1 MAAALVAA
9 LFIGLPL
16 GALCVVRAV
25 SHVVV
30 VRFFKEI
37 GQSDREHAK
46 NFPAGSQSARAYG
59 ALRACGALERL
70 VGTFIFFLD
79 VG

>member
-1 MAAALVAA
+1 MAAALGAA
-9 LFIGLPL
+9 LFIGLQL
-16 GALCVVRAV
+16 GAVRGARCVA
-25 SHVVV
+25 V

-37 GQSDREHAK
+37 GQSDRENA
-46 NFPAGSQSARAYG
+46 NFFPAGSQSSRAYG

-70 VGTFIFFLD
+70 VGHFFLD

>member
-37 GQSDREHAK
+37 GQSDRENAK
-46 NFPAGSQSARAYG
+46 FFRLARRARAPT
-59 ALRACGALERL
+59 APCAPAARL
-70 VGTFIFFLD
+70 KR
-79 VG
+79 

>member
-16 GALCVVRAV
+16 GALCVVRARV
-25 SHVVV
+25 VALVV

-37 GQSDREHAK
+37 GQSDRENAK

-59 ALRACGALERL
+59 ALRA
-70 VGTFIFFLD
+70 
-79 VG
+79 